1 MATLK
6 SAKKRIR
13 TNERKRIVNKNINS
27 RIKSSV
33 KKMFGSTNKDEA
45 AILYKDAVSIIDRNA
60 EKGKLHKN
68 TAARKKAR
76 LTKYLN
82 SLEVVK

>member
-1 MATLK
+1 ML
-6 SAKKRIR
+6 
-13 TNERKRIVNKNINS
+13 
-27 RIKSSV
+27 
-33 KKMFGSTNKDEA
+33 GSTNKDEA

>member
-33 KKMFGSTNKDEA
+33 KKMLGSTNKDEA